1 MQVILLER
9 IERLGNMGDVV
20 NVKPGFA
27 RNFLLPKKKALRATD
42 ENRARFEHQRTILEA
57 TNKERR
63 EAAGVIAEKVRGVSV
78 LLIRQAGET
87 GQLYG
92 SVNVRDIAEAI
103 SAAGTT
109 VGRQQVL
116 LDRPIKTL
124 GLYPVR
130 IALHPE
136 VIESVTINVARNEDE
151 AARQAR
157 GEAIS
162 TEPRDE
168 EAPPPELMAPA
179 HREGEEAAEGKPKK
193 AKRQRAPK
201 GEAQS

>member
-20 NVKPGFA
+20 NVKPGYA

-42 ENRARFEHQRTILEA
+42 DNRAHFERQRAALEA
-57 TNKERR
+57 VNKERR
-63 EAAGVIAEKVRGVSV
+63 EAAGGVAEKVRGISV

-92 SVNVRDIAEAI
+92 SVNVRDIADAV
-103 SAAGTT
+103 SASGTA
-109 VGRQQVL
+109 VNRQQVL

-124 GLYPVR
+124 GLYPIR

-136 VIESVTINVARNEDE
+136 VIETVTINVARNEDE
-151 AARQAR
+151 AARQVR
-157 GEAIS
+157 GEVITAAPA
-162 TEPRDE
+162 EE
-168 EAPPPELMAPA
+168 EAPPELSAPVA
-179 HREGEEAAEGKPKK
+179 REGEETAEAAPKK

-201 GEAQS
+201 ENTEA

>member
-42 ENRARFEHQRTILEA
+42 ENRAHFERQRAALEA
-57 TNKERR
+57 ANKERR
-63 EAAGVIAEKVRGVSV
+63 EAAGEIAGKIHGISV

-92 SVNVRDIAEAI
+92 SVSARDIADAVT
-103 SAAGTT
+103 AAGTT

-136 VIESVTINVARNEDE
+136 VIESVTINVARNEEE
-151 AARQAR
+151 AERQAR
-157 GEAIS
+157 GEVITGAP
-162 TEPRDE
+162 TEE
-168 EAPPPELMAPA
+168 EAPPELTAPPA
-179 HREGEEAAEGKPKK
+179 SEGEGEAEAAPKK
-193 AKRQRAPK
+193 GKRQRAPK
-201 GEAQS
+201 DEGAS

>member
-9 IERLGNMGDVV
+9 IEQLGNMGDVV

-27 RNFLLPKKKALRATD
+27 RNYLLPKKKALRATD
-42 ENRARFEHQRTILEA
+42 ENRARFEHQRAILEA

-63 EAAGVIAEKVRGVSV
+63 EAAGVVAEKVRGVSV

-92 SVNVRDIAEAI
+92 SVNVRDLAEAI
-103 SAAGTT
+103 RATGTT
-109 VGRQQVL
+109 VERQQVL
-116 LDRPIKTL
+116 LVRPIKTL
-124 GLYPVR
+124 GLYPIR

-136 VIESVTINVARNEDE
+136 VIESVTINVARNGDE

-157 GEAIS
+157 GEALG
-162 TEPRDE
+162 
-168 EAPPPELMAPA
+168 A
-179 HREGEEAAEGKPKK
+179 REFSE
-193 AKRQRAPK
+193 
-201 GEAQS
+201 SL

>member
-9 IERLGNMGDVV
+9 IEQLGNMGDVV

-27 RNFLLPKKKALRATD
+27 RNYLLPKKKALRATD
-42 ENRARFEHQRTILEA
+42 ENRARFEHQRAILEA

-63 EAAGVIAEKVRGVSV
+63 EAAGVVAEKVRGVSV

-103 SAAGTT
+103 SATGTT
-109 VGRQQVL
+109 VERQQVL

-124 GLYPVR
+124 GLYPIR

-157 GEAIS
+157 GEAL
-162 TEPRDE
+162 TAEPQDE

-179 HREGEEAAEGKPKK
+179 HERGEEAAEGKPKK

-201 GEAQS
+201 AEA